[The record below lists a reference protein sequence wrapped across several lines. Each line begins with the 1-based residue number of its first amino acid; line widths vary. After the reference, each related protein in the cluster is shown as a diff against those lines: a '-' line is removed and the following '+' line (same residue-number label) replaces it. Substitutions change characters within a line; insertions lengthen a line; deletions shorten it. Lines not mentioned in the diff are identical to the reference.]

1 MTKHTRFAGIPAL
14 LTAALLAA
22 ACHDSISSDRSGL
35 AVPMFDVVG
44 PPNVVLDQKNGSF
57 SESGTLLSMGFLP
70 TNPHRGDAIIATFF
84 WQGSSNIITSVT
96 DHLSATGYPL
106 VGNTYSLVEYVT
118 DGGISM
124 ATYVATNVQH
134 FPDAYNNPNGD
145 SLLVVQAT
153 LSQPVT
159 DGGVML
165 SAYTGVNAV
174 YARALGAHK
183 SASGSGSSTTIADP
197 GAVGACTGALAYG
210 VSMSSGL
217 VTFAGPPGFTNV
229 TTMSDAAIKGDG
241 EYLVQGGGSNVRP
254 QWTWD
259 YTAQTPG
266 TWLATA
272 LVLNPATNITLDQC
286 IGTFSAS
293 GSMLIKGFN
302 PTNPHNG
309 DAIIATFFW
318 LGSTNIIDS
327 VTDVLTT
334 APYTPV
340 GNTYTLVEYVT
351 AGGRSM
357 ATYVATNVQNFPDG
371 YSRPAQDSILAVRA
385 NLSQPVTDGGVLL
398 SAWSGV
404 HTVQAQ
410 ALGAHSSASGSGS
423 GQAIAHPG
431 AITVGT
437 GALAYGVTLSGLFGL
452 GPPTGFASIST
463 MSDAS
468 IKGDGEF
475 GVQAS
480 TGSVDPQWTW
490 VSDGSPISWLATV
503 LALKPAG
510 P

>member
-1 MTKHTRFAGIPAL
+1 MKKQATFAAIPPL
-14 LTAALLAA
+14 LAAALLAT
-22 ACHDSISSDRSGL
+22 ACRDSISSEHRGPAL
-35 AVPMFDVVG
+35 PMFDVVA
-44 PPNVVLDQKNGSF
+44 PNVVLDQKDGTF
-57 SESGTLLSMGFLP
+57 SESGTLLSMGFVP

-84 WQGSSNIITSVT
+84 WRGSSNIITSVT

-124 ATYVATNVQH
+124 ATYVATNVQN

-159 DGGVML
+159 DGGLLL

-174 YARALGAHK
+174 YARALGAHR
-183 SASGSGSSTTIADP
+183 SASGSGSSTTTADA
-197 GAVGACTGALAYG
+197 GAIGACSGALAYG
-210 VSMSSGL
+210 VTMSSGL
-217 VTFAGPPGFTNV
+217 VGIAGPPGFTNI
-229 TTMSDAAIKGDG
+229 TTMSDTAIKGDG
-241 EYLVQGGGSNVRP
+241 EYLVQNGASYVDP
-254 QWTWD
+254 QWTWF

-266 TWLATA
+266 TWLATVLA
-272 LVLNPATNITLDQC
+272 LNPAPGITIDQC
-286 IGTFSAS
+286 NGTFNES

-302 PTNPHNG
+302 PTNPRNG

-327 VTDVLTT
+327 VTDVLTS

-351 AGGRSM
+351 AGGMSM
-357 ATYVATNVQNFPDG
+357 ATYVATNVQHFPGG
-371 YSRPAQDSILAVRA
+371 YQRPAQDSILAVRA

-398 SAWSGV
+398 TAWSGANAV
-404 HTVQAQ
+404 LAQ

-423 GQAIAHPG
+423 GQTTAHPG
-431 AITVGT
+431 AITVET
-437 GALAYGVTLSGLFGL
+437 GSLAYGVTMSGLFGL
-452 GPPTGFASIST
+452 GPPAGFATIGT
-463 MSDAS
+463 MSDGS

-490 VSDGSPISWLATV
+490 FSDGSPISWLATV